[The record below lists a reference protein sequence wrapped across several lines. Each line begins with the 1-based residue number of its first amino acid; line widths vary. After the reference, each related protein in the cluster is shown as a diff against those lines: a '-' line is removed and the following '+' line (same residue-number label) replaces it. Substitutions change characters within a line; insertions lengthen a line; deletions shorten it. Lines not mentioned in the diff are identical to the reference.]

1 MSNYYTNY
9 DYLLKFIIIGDAT
22 VGKSN
27 LLFRYYK
34 GIFQS
39 DYQLTIGVDFSAK
52 NVKIRNKTYKIQIWD
67 TAGHENFKSITR
79 GYYTNSACVLV
90 VYDISNR
97 DSFNNVNNWINECKN
112 LSSKSILLVLVG
124 NKSDLEERRQVN
136 VEDGQELAD
145 KNGMLF
151 YETSAKV
158 GTNVN
163 TVFYDSVDK
172 IAKNIDEGYY
182 DLKDVSC
189 GIKIAINNNAKN
201 NNNEKI
207 RINNKR
213 KKRDLFADNL
223 II

>member
-189 GIKIAINNNAKN
+189 GIKVEINNNTKN
-201 NNNEKI
+201 NNKEKI

-213 KKRDLFADNL
+213 KKKRFVC
-223 II
+223 

>member
-213 KKRDLFADNL
+213 KKKRFVC
-223 II
+223 

>member
-213 KKRDLFADNL
+213 KKKRF
-223 II
+223 IC